1 MHATTNCSGG
11 PGAVAFTGPQNTVSG
26 PVDRYCSTKVSK
38 TDNSLFNFQT
48 DETDKIQKKINKIQ
62 NYDKIQKKI
71 NKIYKIMIVGGKYF
85 GSQQKEDTRKC
96 VYT

>member
-1 MHATTNCSGG
+1 M
-11 PGAVAFTGPQNTVSG
+11 AFTGPQNPVSG

-48 DETDKIQKKINKIQ
+48 DETDKIQKKINKIQNYDEIQKKINKIQ